1 MIIQLTPRG
10 ILNTFFRHRYKFGS
24 IFFLIFG
31 LAATY
36 CAIATPKFESDAAL
50 LVKFA
55 PSQSG
60 PDGLPPVGIAA
71 QQLERKEV
79 VNSQIGVLQSNDLLV
94 SVLNTITIG
103 TLYPSL
109 ASIPDVNQ
117 RYGKALVRLN
127 KDLDVQPQKDA
138 SIIWLSLLNPD
149 ANVAARTL
157 NALIDKFIAK
167 QSTIYQSAQ
176 LPFMQGQLEDARQKL
191 EKSRAAVEAFK
202 AATGI
207 NSFDEE
213 RTFLLRQQSDNQES
227 LTQAISRQQ
236 EAQGRFK
243 RLEALLKNMP
253 ADIKLSDEN
262 DRFRAVDDSRQRL
275 DDLLAQQHQFG
286 TNYRSDSTTM
296 ETLNSQISFAQQ
308 QLSSASKQSAARIR
322 TGANP
327 VRQQAEIG
335 LVTAAGDQDGATASR
350 TSFESEL
357 ARIKQKLSALE
368 GDSERLDSLQLQQ
381 QVDEENFRNYLQAVN
396 DARVSDDLNRQRI
409 SNIAIVQSPTV
420 PAVPVKPRTLFI
432 LAAGFLL
439 GLAAAIAATL
449 LAEMAD
455 EAFSTADQIESVLGL
470 PVLGTF
476 TMRDRMTLTRTPA
489 YVKLLPLL
497 VLLAGLALP
506 SIAFGFDQLD
516 PAYGQ
521 RLVVRDS
528 HGAVTET
535 LYPDGGKFDR
545 TGPHGEQLGW
555 AQRLG
560 PTLIFYDPDGRLTS
574 TASRQLLPPNYPLT
588 AIAVVRDISGNPIGM
603 VARH

>member
-1 MIIQLTPRG
+1 
-10 ILNTFFRHRYKFGS
+10 
-24 IFFLIFG
+24 
-31 LAATY
+31 
-36 CAIATPKFESDAAL
+36 
-50 LVKFA
+50 
-55 PSQSG
+55 
-60 PDGLPPVGIAA
+60 
-71 QQLERKEV
+71 
-79 VNSQIGVLQSNDLLV
+79 
-94 SVLNTITIG
+94 
-103 TLYPSL
+103 
-109 ASIPDVNQ
+109 
-117 RYGKALVRLN
+117 
-127 KDLDVQPQKDA
+127 
-138 SIIWLSLLNPD
+138 
-149 ANVAARTL
+149 
-157 NALIDKFIAK
+157 
-167 QSTIYQSAQ
+167 
-176 LPFMQGQLEDARQKL
+176 
-191 EKSRAAVEAFK
+191 
-202 AATGI
+202 
-207 NSFDEE
+207 
-213 RTFLLRQQSDNQES
+213 
-227 LTQAISRQQ
+227 
-236 EAQGRFK
+236 
-243 RLEALLKNMP
+243 
-253 ADIKLSDEN
+253 
-262 DRFRAVDDSRQRL
+262 
-275 DDLLAQQHQFG
+275 
-286 TNYRSDSTTM
+286 
-296 ETLNSQISFAQQ
+296 
-308 QLSSASKQSAARIR
+308 
-322 TGANP
+322 
-327 VRQQAEIG
+327 
-335 LVTAAGDQDGATASR
+335 VTAAGDQDGATASR

-476 TMRDRMTLTRTPA
+476 TMRERMTLTRTPA

-574 TASRQLLPPNYPLT
+574 TASRQLLPPDYPLT